1 MMAASSVIAR
11 FRRRSRA
18 ERRLLVR
25 TALLFF
31 AAHSLTHQKELRR
44 TRDRMIALARRI
56 GANASDTAQLSWA
69 IAAVDAHLPGQHSCL
84 IHALCGEA
92 IAASSG
98 ITTEFRI
105 GAAHQHGR
113 MHFHAWVE
121 HEGIALTGAHDGE
134 FAPLH

>member
-1 MMAASSVIAR
+1 MISSISVFAR
-11 FRRRSRA
+11 FRRRSKD

-25 TALLFF
+25 TTLLFL
-31 AAHSLTHQKELRR
+31 AAHALTREKELRR
-44 TRDRMIALARRI
+44 TRDRMSALARRV
-56 GANASDTAQLSWA
+56 GAKARDAAQLSWA
-69 IAAVDAHLPGQHSCL
+69 IAAVDAGLPGHHSCL
-84 IHALCGEA
+84 VHALCCEA

-105 GAAHQHGR
+105 GAAREHGR
-113 MHFHAWVE
+113 THFHAWVE